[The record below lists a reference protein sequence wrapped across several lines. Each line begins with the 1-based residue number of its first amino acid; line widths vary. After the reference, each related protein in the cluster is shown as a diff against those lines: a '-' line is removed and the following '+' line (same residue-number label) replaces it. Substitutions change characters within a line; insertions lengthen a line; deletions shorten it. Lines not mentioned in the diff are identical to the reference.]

1 LLRKIVVIALAG
13 AALAA
18 PAYAADPLAYRPGH
32 DAALA
37 KAAAAGHSHV
47 LYERSPD
54 GVFGTATRTSRYR
67 RLIDRAARGSGFS
80 PATLEA
86 MVFLES
92 TGRVDVIAGSDPA
105 AASGLA
111 QIMAET
117 GRNFLGMRVS
127 LSRSRKL
134 TRRIDR
140 AYAQGKIA
148 RAHRLEARR
157 RVVDQRFSPPHALAG
172 MVRYLTKARGY
183 LGRNDLAVA
192 SYHMGIGNLQNAL
205 GAYGAK
211 RIPYV
216 RLFFDSAPDRHQ
228 RAWRILDSMSDD
240 SRHYYFKVLAAK
252 EIMRLYRTDQPRLAA
267 LSTLHSHKLS
277 GEEAFRPASSTPQFR
292 RPREIEAAWR
302 RHTLVRLPRH
312 AGLSYDRSMGEL
324 ARRLH
329 RRSALYRGLRFE
341 AAATLEYIGRRVKK
355 LSGGRGSLIVTSALR
370 DRRYQRLLLGRNSNA
385 TAGYSLHTT
394 GYAFDIARAYRSRR
408 QAAAFQFVL
417 ERLQSRGAIE
427 WIREPAAIHIA
438 VMPRGRVL
446 LHPPKAPVRHPR
458 PGKHDAKPKKAKKAK
473 VERLVSQKAP
483 HADAKPDNIFS
494 TFARVF
500 ASLSF

>member
-1 LLRKIVVIALAG
+1 LLRKIVLIALAG

-18 PAYAADPLAYRPGH
+18 PAYAADPLAYRPGN

-54 GVFGTATRTSRYR
+54 GVFGTAARTARYR
-67 RLIDRAARGSGFS
+67 PLIDRAARGSGFS

-92 TGRVDVIAGSDPA
+92 AGRADVIAGSDPA

-117 GRNFLGMRVS
+117 GRNFLGMRVD
-127 LSRSRKL
+127 LARSRKL
-134 TRRIDR
+134 TLRIER
-140 AYAQGKIA
+140 SYARGKIA

-157 RVVDQRFSPPHALAG
+157 RIVDQRFSAPHAVAG
-172 MVRYLTKARGY
+172 MARYLAKARGY

-205 GAYGAK
+205 AAYRAE
-211 RIPYV
+211 RISYV
-216 RLFFDSAPDRHQ
+216 RLYFDSAPDRHA

-252 EIMRLYRTDQPRLAA
+252 EIMRLYRADQPRLAA
-267 LSTLHSHKLS
+267 LSLLHSHKLS
-277 GEEAFRPASSTPQFR
+277 GEEAYRPPSSTPQFK
-292 RPREIEAAWR
+292 RPREIRAAWR
-302 RHTLVRLPRH
+302 TGTLAPLPRR
-312 AGLSYDRSMGEL
+312 AGLSYDRSMGEM
-324 ARRLH
+324 AGKLH
-329 RRSALYRGLRFE
+329 RRRTLYRGLRPE
-341 AAATLEYIGRRVKK
+341 AAATLEYIGRRVKE
-355 LSGGRGSLIVTSALR
+355 LSGRHGSLIVTSALR
-370 DRRYQRLLLGRNSNA
+370 DHRYQRLLLGRNSNA

-394 GYAFDIARAYRSRR
+394 GYAFDIARAYRGPR

-427 WIREPAAIHIA
+427 WIREPDAIHIA
-438 VMPRGRVL
+438 VMPQGRIL
-446 LHPPKAPVRHPR
+446 LHPPKAHPEQ
-458 PGKHDAKPKKAKKAK
+458 PHPEKHDAKPKKAKNQRHLAG
-473 VERLVSQKAP
+473 RAL
-483 HADAKPDNIFS
+483 HAETKREGIFS

-500 ASLSF
+500 AALSF

>member
-1 LLRKIVVIALAG
+1 LLRKICLIALAG

-18 PAYAADPLAYRPGH
+18 PAYAADPLAYRSGD

-37 KAAAAGHSHV
+37 KAAATGHSHV

-54 GVFGTATRTSRYR
+54 GVFATAARTARFR
-67 RLIDRAARGSGFS
+67 PLIDRAARDSGFS

-92 TGRVDVIAGSDPA
+92 AGRADVIAGSDPA

-117 GRNFLGMRVS
+117 GRNFLGMHVD
-127 LSRSRKL
+127 LARSRKL
-134 TRRIDR
+134 TRRIER
-140 AYAQGKIA
+140 SYARGKLA

-157 RVVDQRFSPPHALAG
+157 RAVDQRFSPPHALAG
-172 MVRYLTKARGY
+172 MARYLTKARGY

-205 GAYGAK
+205 GANRAK
-211 RIPYV
+211 RISYV
-216 RLFFDSAPDRHQ
+216 RLYFDSAPDRHA
-228 RAWRILDSMSDD
+228 RAWRILSSLSDD

-252 EIMRLYRTDQPRLAA
+252 EIMRLYRNDPGRLGTLA
-267 LSTLHSHKLS
+267 TLHSHKLS
-277 GEEAFRPASSTPQFR
+277 GEEAYRPPSSTPQFG
-292 RPREIEAAWR
+292 RPREILAAWR
-302 RHTLVRLPRH
+302 RHALERLPRG
-312 AGLSYDRSMGEL
+312 AGLRYDRTMGEM
-324 ARRLH
+324 AGRLH
-329 RRSALYRGLRFE
+329 RRRTLYRGLRPE
-341 AAATLEYIGRRVKK
+341 AAATLEYIGRRVRK

-370 DRRYQRLLLGRNSNA
+370 DHRYQRLLLGRNSNA

-394 GYAFDIARAYRSRR
+394 GYAFDIARTYRGPR

-417 ERLQSRGAIE
+417 ERLQARGAIE

-438 VMPRGRVL
+438 VMPGGRVL
-446 LHPPKAPVRHPR
+446 LHPPKAHAKPVHPQ
-458 PGKHDAKPKKAKKAK
+458 KHEPKPKKPKHQ
-473 VERLVSQKAP
+473 RLVANKIPAGE
-483 HADAKPDNIFS
+483 AKPESVFS
-494 TFARVF
+494 MVARIF
-500 ASLSF
+500 ASLRF